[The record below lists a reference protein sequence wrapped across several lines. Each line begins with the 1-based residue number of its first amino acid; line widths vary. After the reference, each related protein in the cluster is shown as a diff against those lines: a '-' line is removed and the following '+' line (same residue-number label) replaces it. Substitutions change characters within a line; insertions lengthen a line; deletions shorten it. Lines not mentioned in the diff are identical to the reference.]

1 MTPVLRL
8 CVPASSIG
16 FMVHPG
22 GRWVLETGR
31 LYEITVEVLD
41 KSGNK
46 VYLSDVSPLRAW
58 LGVQGYISWRR
69 CLKSRLKSP
78 GPLAGGLSWG
88 ASYST
93 AGSLGNPVMGNLG
106 HLRAL

>member
-1 MTPVLRL
+1 M
-8 CVPASSIG
+8 
-16 FMVHPG
+16 
-22 GRWVLETGR
+22 LETGR

-69 CLKSRLKSP
+69 CLKSRLKS
-78 GPLAGGLSWG
+78 
-88 ASYST
+88 
-93 AGSLGNPVMGNLG
+93 
-106 HLRAL
+106 